1 MNIRKHGISFLI
13 WLAIAMAAYAVVY
26 PRQQVDPRRQARRTQ
41 QDKGKKAGR
50 QDNKK
55 NAKTNGANLNDLI
68 IDDDSIPDSLLNPRW
83 KIQRTTPITYG
94 DLDQGVLDLQRPE
107 GLRYEVIYN
116 DSLDRYIIGAKFG
129 GSYLSTPFMM
139 TTDEYLKWSEKHAR
153 DAYFRSKND
162 EIYEAKGKEK
172 FDFADM
178 HFDLGPAEKIFGPG
192 GVRIRTQGTAE
203 LKFGATNKKIDNP
216 SLPVRNRNKTTM
228 DFDEKI
234 NLNVNGKVGDKV
246 NMNLNYNTDATFD
259 FDSQNMKLKYDGK
272 EDEIVKLVEGGN
284 ISFPSNS
291 SLVQGASS
299 LFGLRTDLQFGKLK
313 LQLVAS
319 QKKSSSKSVSSKG
332 GTQLTPFEID
342 AANYEENRHF
352 FLSQYFRSHY
362 DAAMKTLPN
371 LTTGVTINRVEIW
384 VTNKTGTT
392 TNTRNIVA
400 LTDLGENTSVS
411 NPMWSA
417 GGSPVPANGANT
429 EYATVVGQLAD
440 ARNIDQTSTVLDGAG
455 LVGGSDYEKL
465 QSARLLNSS
474 EYSVNTALGYVSLR
488 TSLQTDQV
496 LAIAYEYTYGGQT
509 YQVGEFASDVTD
521 VNKERVLPGLVGG
534 AREVPS
540 RRQVPKRHHGCV
552 PFLYTRTAGKGP
564 NAHQAPGGRP
574 PRQQQQG
581 APQRLL
587 RLRGGLHREQRPCVL
602 PRGRTV
608 W

>member
-1 MNIRKHGISFLI
+1 MNIRKHGISILI
-13 WLAIAMAAYAVVY
+13 GLAITMAGYAFVY
-26 PRQQVDPRRQARRTQ
+26 PHQQVDPRQQARRTQ
-41 QDKGKKAGR
+41 QGKGKQDGQR
-50 QDNKK
+50 QQDKKTGGNKSV
-55 NAKTNGANLNDLI
+55 GNLNDLI
-68 IDDDSIPDSLLNPRW
+68 IDEDSIPDSLLHPRW
-83 KIQRTTPITYG
+83 KIQRTVPLTYD
-94 DLDQGVLDLQRPE
+94 DLDQGVLDLKRPE
-107 GLRYEVIYN
+107 GLRYEVSYN
-116 DSLDRYIIGAKFG
+116 DSLDRYVIGAKFG
-129 GSYLSTPFMM
+129 DSYLAAPFMM
-139 TTDEYLKWSEKHAR
+139 TTSEYLKWSGKHAR

-216 SLPVRNRNKTTM
+216 SLPVRSRNKTTM

-342 AANYEENRHF
+342 AADYEENRHF
-352 FLSQYFRSHY
+352 FLSQYFRNRY

-392 TNTRNIVA
+392 NNTRNIVA
-400 LTDLGENTSVS
+400 LTDLGENAKVS
-411 NPMWSA
+411 NAMWSA
-417 GGSPVPANGANT
+417 GGSPVPANNANT
-429 EYATVVGQLAD
+429 EYATVVGQLAE
-440 ARNIDQTSTVLDGAG
+440 ARDIDQTSTVLDGAG

-465 QSARLLNSS
+465 QSARLLSSS
-474 EYSVNTALGYVSLR
+474 EYTVNTALGYVSLR

-509 YQVGEFASDVTD
+509 YQVGEFRREQGAIRQVAQEHQQQPATRQLGPDD
-521 VNKERVLPGLVGG
+521 EERLLPGLIRG
-534 AREVPS
+534 AGEVQA
-540 RRQVPKRHHGCV
+540 RRQVPERHHGRV
-552 PFLYTRTAGKGP
+552 PLLYPRAAGQGP
-564 NAHQAPGGRP
+564 DAHQVSGR
-574 PRQQQQG
+574 
-581 APQRLL
+581 
-587 RLRGGLHREQRPCVL
+587 RPS
-602 PRGRTV
+602 
-608 W
+608 